1 MHLAHAPLGLLRS
14 ASRRFFGR
22 VGLATA
28 VTLAA
33 TVIAP
38 QAGAETWPARPVRI
52 IVPFAP
58 GGPDVT
64 ARIVGQDMGTRF
76 GVQFIIENKPGANGI
91 IGADAVAKAAPDG
104 YTLMVTSTS
113 IAINPSVYRKL
124 PFDPV
129 RDFTPIASIAAIEGL
144 LVTVNASHPART
156 LGEFLAWARAGNPVT
171 YGSPGHGNQ
180 IHVAS
185 ALFNAMAHLD
195 MVHVPYKGAGPAV
208 AALLS
213 SEVQVLLVTP
223 PLSLPHIQ
231 SGKLRALAYTHST
244 RAGFLPNV
252 PTMAEAGFPGFVIDG
267 GWFGLFGPAG
277 LPADI
282 VERLNGA
289 VRDALAKPSVRERIV
304 ALGLEPVGN
313 SAVAFRATVEGD
325 GRRYA
330 EMVRTAGIKP
340 E

>member
-1 MHLAHAPLGLLRS
+1 MIRTSARRGILGASLA
-14 ASRRFFGR
+14 
-22 VGLATA
+22 
-28 VTLAA
+28 LAA
-33 TVIAP
+33 FHLMPAH
-38 QAGAETWPARPVRI
+38 AETWPNRPVRV

-64 ARIVGQDMGTRF
+64 ARIVGQDLGNRF

-91 IGADAVAKAAPDG
+91 IGAEIVAKAAPDG

-124 PFDPV
+124 PFDPA
-129 RDFTPIASIAAIEGL
+129 RDFTPITSIAAIEGL
-144 LVTVNASHPART
+144 LVAVNASNPART
-156 LGEFLAWARAGNPVT
+156 LQEFLAWARAGNKVA

-185 ALFNAMAHLD
+185 ALFDSMAHLD
-195 MVHVPYKGAGPAV
+195 MVHIPYKGAGPAV
-208 AALLS
+208 AALLAN
-213 SEVQVLLVTP
+213 EVQVLLVTP

-231 SGKLRALAYTHST
+231 SGKLRALAYTHSS
-244 RAGFLPNV
+244 RASFLPAV
-252 PTMAEAGFPGFVIDG
+252 PTMAEAGFSGFVIDG

-282 VERLNGA
+282 VDRLNAGVREA
-289 VRDALAKPSVRERIV
+289 LATANVRDRIT

-313 SAVAFRATVEGD
+313 SAQAFRATLEGD
-325 GRRYA
+325 IRRYT
-330 EMVRTAGIKP
+330 EMVRTAKIQP

>member
-1 MHLAHAPLGLLRS
+1 MIRTFERRRTLGACLALAALHLTPAHAD
-14 ASRRFFGR
+14 
-22 VGLATA
+22 
-28 VTLAA
+28 
-33 TVIAP
+33 
-38 QAGAETWPARPVRI
+38 TWPNRPVKV

-64 ARIVGQDMGTRF
+64 ARIVGQDLGNRF
-76 GVQFIIENKPGANGI
+76 GVQFVVENKPGANGI
-91 IGADAVAKAAPDG
+91 IGAEIVAKAAPDG

-124 PFDPV
+124 PFDPA
-129 RDFTPIASIAAIEGL
+129 RDFTPITSIAAIEGL
-144 LVTVNASHPART
+144 LVAVNASNPART
-156 LGEFLAWARAGNPVT
+156 LQEFLAWARAGNKVA

-185 ALFNAMAHLD
+185 ALFDSMARLD
-195 MVHVPYKGAGPAV
+195 MVHIPYKGAGPAV
-208 AALLS
+208 AALLA

-231 SGKLRALAYTHST
+231 SGKLRALAYTHSS
-244 RAGFLPNV
+244 RAPFLPAV

-277 LPADI
+277 LPIDI
-282 VERLNGA
+282 VDRLNAG
-289 VRDALAKPSVRERIV
+289 VREALATPSVRDRIT

-313 SAVAFRATVEGD
+313 SAQAFRATLEGD
-325 GRRYA
+325 IRRYT
-330 EMVRTAGIKP
+330 EMVRTAKIQP